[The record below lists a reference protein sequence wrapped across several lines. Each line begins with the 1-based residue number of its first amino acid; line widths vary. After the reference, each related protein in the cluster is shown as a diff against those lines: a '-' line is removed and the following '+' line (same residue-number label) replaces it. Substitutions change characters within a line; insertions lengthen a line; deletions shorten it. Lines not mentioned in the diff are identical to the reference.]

1 MIEGVSRGSGT
12 DIRHLIHP
20 QISRMTQ
27 NKNQFKVLGSTRHG
41 GQEFKIVGP

>member
-1 MIEGVSRGSGT
+1 MIEGGT

-27 NKNQFKVLGSTRHG
+27 NKNQFKVLGSKNCHG
-41 GQEFKIVGP
+41 